1 MLLDKKKTRVRMPTL
16 ILQRKSQTSFPPGGN
31 CGSGVPAH
39 KRGKKSLSDKTS
51 RAAFRMAFLTKEK
64 EKNE

>member
-1 MLLDKKKTRVRMPTL
+1 MKNILHFQIWTFCAISMLLDKKKTRVRMATL

-39 KRGKKSLSDKTS
+39 MRDIK
-51 RAAFRMAFLTKEK
+51 
-64 EKNE
+64 